1 VVDMTDPQPPD
12 PQPTDIHIQADQ
24 RMRGGIWANF
34 AIVSHS
40 PHEFTLDFARLDY
53 NTRPIQG
60 VIVQRVNMSPLFVEQ
75 LINALAANLDDY
87 AKTMPDGMIA
97 EEDQ

>member
-1 VVDMTDPQPPD
+1 M
-12 PQPTDIHIQADQ
+12 DIHIQGDHS
-24 RMRGGIWANF
+24 MRGGIWANF
-34 AIVSHS
+34 AMVSHS

-60 VIVQRVNMSPLFVEQ
+60 VIVQRVNMSPLFVKQ
-75 LINALAANLDDY
+75 LIDALAANLADY
-87 AKTMPDGMIA
+87 AATMPDGVIT

>member
-1 VVDMTDPQPPD
+1 MAEPQPPE
-12 PQPTDIHIQADQ
+12 PQPTDIHIQGDQ
-24 RMRGGIWANF
+24 SMRGGIWANF
-34 AIVSHS
+34 AMVSHS

-60 VIVQRVNMSPLFVEQ
+60 VIVQRVNMSPLFVKQ
-75 LINALAANLDDY
+75 LIDALVKNLADY
-87 AKTMPDGMIA
+87 AATMPDGMIT

>member
-1 VVDMTDPQPPD
+1 MNDG
-12 PQPTDIHIQADQ
+12 QPTEPSPTSIHIQGDQ

-53 NTRPIQG
+53 NTRPVQG
-60 VIVQRVNMSPLFVEQ
+60 VIVQRVNMSPLFVRQ
-75 LINALAANLDDY
+75 LIDALAANLADY
-87 AKTMPDGMIA
+87 AATMPDGIIA

>member
-1 VVDMTDPQPPD
+1 MTEPQPPE
-12 PQPTDIHIQADQ
+12 PQPTDIHLQGEH

-34 AIVSHS
+34 AMVSHS

-53 NTRPIQG
+53 NTRPMQG
-60 VIVQRVNMSPLFVEQ
+60 VIVQRVNMSPLFVKQ
-75 LINALAANLDDY
+75 LIDTLAANLADY
-87 AKTMPDGMIA
+87 GRSMPDGMNT